1 VLNRTVS
8 WASLAVI
15 GAIVVGCGSSGGS
28 DKKASTGSG
37 PVPEPAKPVT
47 ITFSSWVGSEPDMKR
62 LAAAF
67 HKEHPNITVQFQ
79 NVPSEQA
86 SQKLTAQIAG
96 GNPPDVAYLD
106 AGTVNAFASR
116 QALVNLDDYLARS
129 KTVKADDFVPA
140 FRTMATYQNSLYGL
154 PLDGESTGL
163 FYRTDLF
170 KAAGIEKPP
179 STWEEFQA
187 DAQKLTNPAR
197 KQYGY
202 IVFAPESAYYWYPWL
217 WQAGGQ
223 LLSKDGKQVLFNS
236 ATAKQAADYYVG
248 LTKYSPKDFLNSN
261 SYDGRIAFASGKV
274 AMYMAGAWF
283 AGTLSGEYPKLKGK
297 WAAAPLPQGAKGCAT
312 TIAGDTL
319 VLLANAKNQD
329 AAWKWIEFLSTPENM
344 ARWTFDSK
352 DGTTL
357 PPRTKL
363 LESPELTQKKPV
375 LQGFA
380 DAMKCGV
387 SNVSA
392 NKDWPKIEESLNEE
406 LGKAMY
412 GDQTPAQALDAA
424 AEKAK
429 DVLAR

>member
-1 VLNRTVS
+1 VLNRSVM
-8 WASLAVI
+8 WASVAVI
-15 GAIVVGCGSSGGS
+15 GAIAVGCGSSGGS
-28 DKKASTGSG
+28 EKKASTGAG
-37 PVPEPAKPVT
+37 PVPEPTKPVT
-47 ITFSSWVGSEPDMKR
+47 ITFSSWVGSQPDMKR
-62 LAAAF
+62 LAAQF
-67 HKEHPNITVQFQ
+67 HQEHPNITVEFQ

-86 SQKLTAQIAG
+86 GQKLTAQIAG

-106 AGTVNAFASR
+106 AGSVNAFAAR
-116 QALVNLDDYLARS
+116 QALVNLDDYVSRS
-129 KTVKADDFVPA
+129 KIVSADDYVPA
-140 FRTMATYQNSLYGL
+140 FKLMAVYDNHMFGL

-179 STWEEFQA
+179 TTWEEFQA
-187 DAQKLTNPAR
+187 DAQKLTNPAK

-217 WQAGGQ
+217 WQSGGE

-236 ATAKQAADYYVG
+236 DKAKQAADYYVG

-283 AGTLSGEYPKLKGK
+283 AGVLGGEYPKLKGK
-297 WAAAPLPQGAKGCAT
+297 WAAAPLPEGTNGCAT

-319 VLLANAKNQD
+319 VMLSGGKNQD
-329 AAWKWIEFLSTPENM
+329 AAWKWIEFLSSKENM
-344 ARWTFDSK
+344 AKWTFGSK

-357 PPRTKL
+357 PPRKSL
-363 LESPELTQKKPV
+363 LESPELTEKKPI
-375 LQGFA
+375 LKGFA

-392 NKDWPKIEESLNEE
+392 NKDWPKIEESLTEE

-429 DVLAR
+429 DVLDR